1 MAIPSAFHGASLE
14 LCNLTLAYG
23 PIEVLRNVS
32 LSIEPGTTTCIIGPS
47 GSGNPPYCVASIACM
62 SRRKGVYYWPGD
74 LS

>member
-32 LSIEPGTTTCIIGPS
+32 LSI
-47 GSGNPPYCVASIACM
+47 
-62 SRRKGVYYWPGD
+62 
-74 LS
+74 